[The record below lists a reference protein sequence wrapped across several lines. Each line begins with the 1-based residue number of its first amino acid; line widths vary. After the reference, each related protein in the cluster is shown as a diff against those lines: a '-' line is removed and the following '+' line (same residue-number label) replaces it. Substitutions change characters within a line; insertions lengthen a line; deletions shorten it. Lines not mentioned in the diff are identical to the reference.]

1 MLPVR
6 VLLLARLSVATPAA
20 RRFACG
26 CIALILAS
34 ILTCGA
40 GLWAT
45 QPTIPPLTT
54 VRQTVADMGRTAAQA
69 LLLLLAGQPIAL
81 PTFEAKLVIR
91 ESAAMLRI

>member
-1 MLPVR
+1 
-6 VLLLARLSVATPAA
+6 
-20 RRFACG
+20 
-26 CIALILAS
+26 
-34 ILTCGA
+34 
-40 GLWAT
+40 
-45 QPTIPPLTT
+45 